1 MIISIL
7 YKIENKLKFILMYF
21 QVMVTFNFNFIYV
34 LQLQILFYLLIMTIK
49 RWFFQQI
56 ILLN

>member
-1 MIISIL
+1 MINSIL

-34 LQLQILFYLLIMTIK
+34 LQQQILFYLMTIK
-49 RWFFQQI
+49 RWFFQ
-56 ILLN
+56 